1 MNKAVF
7 LDRDGVINREMGEY
21 TYRKEDF
28 VLNEGLA
35 EALKIIQEKGFLL
48 IIISNQGG
56 ISKGIFSNKEV
67 EALHN
72 ILVSSLSDYGVKITD
87 FFYCPHHSDVEACLC
102 RKPGSLLIEKAI
114 ALHNIDPFRSYM
126 IGDHDRDMLA
136 GQNAGLR
143 TIKVTPNQNLMEILC
158 QIN

>member
-1 MNKAVF
+1 MNKAIF

-28 VLNEGLA
+28 VLNEGLP
-35 EALKIIQEKGFLL
+35 EALKILHDRGYLL

-56 ISKGIFSNKEV
+56 ISKGIFGKEDV
-67 EALHN
+67 EALHE
-72 ILVSSLSDYGVKITD
+72 ILVSSLSSREVKITD

-102 RKPGSLLIEKAI
+102 RKPGSLLIEKAMAI
-114 ALHNIDPFRSYM
+114 YNIDPSRSYM

-136 GQNAGLR
+136 GQKAGLKP
-143 TIKVTPNQNLMEILC
+143 IKITANQNLMEILDR
-158 QIN
+158 ID